1 MAEYSRSDAARRS
14 GVDKT
19 YVDRLIEL
27 GIISPDS
34 TERLTKG
41 DVRRI
46 QMAQTLQNAG
56 IPLESLA
63 ASTKRGH
70 GDLAFMDAPTYGRFA
85 TLSDETFEA
94 LSRRT
99 GLPVTLL
106 MLIREATGGA
116 TPTPDDRVRE
126 DELAVVPFI
135 EIELVMGRPRD
146 G

>member
-46 QMAQTLQNAG
+46 QMAQRSQNAG
-56 IPLESLA
+56 IPLESLLP
-63 ASTKRGH
+63 ASRAVTVTWRSWTRR
-70 GDLAFMDAPTYGRFA
+70 PTGV
-85 TLSDETFEA
+85 
-94 LSRRT
+94 SRRS
-99 GLPVTLL
+99 
-106 MLIREATGGA
+106 AT
-116 TPTPDDRVRE
+116 RRS
-126 DELAVVPFI
+126 
-135 EIELVMGRPRD
+135 RS
-146 G
+146 